1 MVTSAT
7 RSYERLQG
15 SKTPPCKNMT
25 IPILF
30 VQSSS
35 SYRLSNPVAIE
46 AKKEV
51 EGDTYSYD
59 GTVYKINGERRL
71 GIDNVLVTLFNMKK
85 KEMRRHALFWDV
97 ISPADLGNEELW
109 VQIKMLKAGLA
120 KLKDGGVAE
129 DLASSIFPYFP
140 SDLVVLVVFL

>member
-1 MVTSAT
+1 VVTSAT

-85 KEMRRHALFWDV
+85 KRC
-97 ISPADLGNEELW
+97 ADTHYSG
-109 VQIKMLKAGLA
+109 M
-120 KLKDGGVAE
+120 
-129 DLASSIFPYFP
+129 
-140 SDLVVLVVFL
+140 

>member
-1 MVTSAT
+1 
-7 RSYERLQG
+7 
-15 SKTPPCKNMT
+15 
-25 IPILF
+25 
-30 VQSSS
+30 
-35 SYRLSNPVAIE
+35 
-46 AKKEV
+46 
-51 EGDTYSYD
+51 
-59 GTVYKINGERRL
+59 
-71 GIDNVLVTLFNMKK
+71 
-85 KEMRRHALFWDV
+85 MRRHALFWDV